1 MLDINLVREKTD
13 LVRDSIKKRFLDEKL
28 PIVDE
33 VLAMDKRF
41 RELKSEAD
49 ELKHERNDLSRKI
62 ADAKKGGKDATP
74 LLKKAS
80 EIPKKVAAMD
90 EELAKLETQIKE
102 RLMGLP
108 NLTHESVPL
117 SKDEA
122 ENAVIRTFG
131 KPVIPKFELKS
142 HGELAEALGCADF
155 TRSTKLSGSGF
166 YFLKGG
172 VALLNLGL
180 IRFAVDYLVKKG
192 FTYVEPPLM
201 IRRKPYEG
209 VIDLKDFEDVMYKIE
224 GEDAYLIATSEHP
237 MVAQFMD
244 EVILEKDLP
253 IKFAGYS
260 MCFRKE
266 IGSHGVD
273 TRGLFR
279 THQFNKVEQVV
290 FCKPGESWK
299 IFDEICANTEGMYQL
314 LEIPYRIVNTVSGA
328 LSIVTAMR
336 YDIEVWMP
344 RQNAFK
350 EAGSCSNCLDYQ
362 ARRLNIRYFDSQ
374 GNRIFPHS
382 LNNTAIATSRALV
395 AILENYQNQD
405 GSITVPKVLQPY
417 VGKKIIK

>member
-1 MLDINLVREKTD
+1 MLDINIVREKTD
-13 LVRDSIKKRFLDEKL
+13 LVRESIKKRFLDDKL

-33 VLAMDKRF
+33 VLKMDKRF
-41 RELKSEAD
+41 RELKNEAD

-62 ADAKKGGKDATP
+62 ADAKKGGKDAAP
-74 LLKKAS
+74 LLKRAS
-80 EIPKKVAAMD
+80 ELPKKVDAMD
-90 EELAKLETQIKE
+90 EELAKLETQIRE
-102 RLMGLP
+102 RLMKLP

-131 KPVIPKFELKS
+131 KPVVLKFELKS

-155 TRSTKLSGSGF
+155 TRSTKLSGAGF

-180 IRFAVDYLVKKG
+180 IRFAVEYLVKKG

-224 GEDAYLIATSEHP
+224 GEDSYLIATSEHP

-314 LEIPYRIVNTVSGA
+314 LEIPYRIINTVSGA

-336 YDIEVWMP
+336 YDLEVWMP
-344 RQNAFK
+344 RQKEYK
-350 EAGSCSNCLDYQ
+350 EAASCSNCLDYQ

-417 VGKKIIK
+417 VGMKIIK